1 MFRIEAI
8 AADAELQEKS
18 MTELQRLMTVLQEG
32 CVQAEEQHRAKYVRH
47 DVAMVTRYS
56 LLCGCR
62 IETDPRYDPK
72 KDKGAS
78 LRLSG
83 VTVGSGALLRR
94 EEELAALACV
104 LPANPAVRKK

>member
-1 MFRIEAI
+1 
-8 AADAELQEKS
+8 
-18 MTELQRLMTVLQEG
+18 MTWLWPWLLG
-32 CVQAEEQHRAKYVRH
+32 
-47 DVAMVTRYS
+47 TRP
-56 LLCGCR
+56 LLCRVLCVCR